1 MRVAVR
7 EKLIVFVSR
16 RGREAGVDERV
27 GVGVVDLVL
36 FLEAVVVGDRHPTS
50 RVKPELLRVRE
61 DVGVGDVWLDDE
73 TENIRLAVAGGRS
86 SDVGHFAHRSVTQ
99 PCRARGVGD
108 AR

>member
-16 RGREAGVDERV
+16 RRREAGVDERV

-36 FLEAVVVGDRHPTS
+36 LLEAVVVGERHPTS
-50 RVKPELLRVRE
+50 RVRLELLRVRQ

-73 TENIRLAVAGGRS
+73 TENIRLVGGPL
-86 SDVGHFAHRSVTQ
+86 T
-99 PCRARGVGD
+99 
-108 AR
+108 